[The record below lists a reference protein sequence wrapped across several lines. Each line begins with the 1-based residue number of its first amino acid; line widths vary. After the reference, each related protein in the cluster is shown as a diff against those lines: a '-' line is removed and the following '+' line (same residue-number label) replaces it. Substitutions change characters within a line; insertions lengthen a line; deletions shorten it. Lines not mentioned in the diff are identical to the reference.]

1 MRRMPVLRRDLL
13 AWPLVLVCGPV
24 WAGRDDDEDVGTS
37 SAALSVAPDSR
48 PPPPPRGTRMQGEFV
63 IHNPTNFEVGYSV
76 RWGDGP
82 WKSHKILPR
91 HLRRHWH
98 RLDGNGQAPRP
109 KLQFDRIANDSRV
122 TTKTYEMKF
131 GRVGHSPQTGP
142 INRPINYEFVARG
155 NVIDVVQR

>member
-13 AWPLVLVCGPV
+13 VLPLLLACGSTR
-24 WAGRDDDEDVGTS
+24 AARDDDEDVGTS
-37 SAALSVAPDSR
+37 SAALSVAPNPL
-48 PPPPPRGTRMQGEFV
+48 PPPPGNKRMHGEFV

-82 WKSHKILPR
+82 WKPHKILPR

-98 RLDGNGQAPRP
+98 TLDAQGRAPRP
-109 KLQFDRIANDSRV
+109 RLQFDKIANDSQV

-155 NVIDVVQR
+155 SVIDVVQR